1 MHRCYQAGRPVAPR
15 MKLKAAVYAHVMR
28 VPPKKIL
35 MPGGESA
42 WEWRRN
48 DKIGGCANV
57 MLFSSGFR

>member
-42 WEWRRN
+42 GVEEE
-48 DKIGGCANV
+48 
-57 MLFSSGFR
+57 